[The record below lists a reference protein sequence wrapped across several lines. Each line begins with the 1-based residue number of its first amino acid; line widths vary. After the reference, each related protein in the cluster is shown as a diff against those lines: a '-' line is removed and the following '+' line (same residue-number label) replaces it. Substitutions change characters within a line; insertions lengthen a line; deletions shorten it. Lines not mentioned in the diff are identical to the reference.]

1 MSDFTT
7 GIAPAPHGRTMMLRA
22 AAPLLVLAAAGCG
35 GGPPPAQ
42 APQVTV
48 AEPMRRT
55 VQVYAEFTGNT
66 RAVESVEIRARVA
79 GTLQEIRFEPSSPVR
94 TDQVLFVIE
103 REQYLAARDEALG
116 SLRSAEAELARAES
130 DLKRVAQAIRTNA
143 VSQSDLDRAQATRDQ
158 AEAAVLAA
166 QARLSNAELNLEYTL
181 VRSPI
186 DGRIGRWLV
195 DPGNLVGATGPT
207 LLATVNRIAPI
218 YVYFQAPEDAVLAF
232 LAARGD
238 TTQVQDR
245 IGRVQVALANETDF
259 PHEGR
264 IDFIDNTVDPATG
277 TIELRAILPNDDA
290 ALFPGLFVRLRVVGR
305 EKPNALVV
313 REPAIGTDLG
323 GKYVLVVG
331 ADSIVDRRYVTLG
344 PRQEDGTIEVTG
356 GLDGTERYIVNG
368 MLRARPGFPVTPQTE
383 AEVAAAQ
390 QAAASTEEN

>member
-1 MSDFTT
+1 MSRDYSSLRVRPPLRQ
-7 GIAPAPHGRTMMLRA
+7 IAPV
-22 AAPLLVLAAAGCG
+22 LLAIASSACG
-35 GGPPPAQ
+35 GGPPAPQ

-48 AEPMRRT
+48 ATPERRT
-55 VQVYAEFTGNT
+55 VQSYGEFTGTT
-66 RAVESVEIRARVA
+66 RAIESVEIRARVA
-79 GTLQEIRFEPSSPVR
+79 GTLEEIRFEPSSPVR
-94 TDQVLFVIE
+94 RGQVLFVIE
-103 REQYLAARDEALG
+103 REPYVAARDEALG

-130 DLKRVAQAIRTNA
+130 DLKRVAQAIQTNA

-166 QARLSNAELNLEYTL
+166 QARLANAELNLEYTL

-186 DGRIGRWLV
+186 DGMIGRWFV

-207 LLATVNRIAPI
+207 HLATVNALAPI
-218 YVYFQAPEDAVLAF
+218 YVYFEAAEDVVLAF

-238 TTQVQDR
+238 STQRPDR
-245 IGRVQVALANETDF
+245 VGRVQVALANEADF
-259 PHEGR
+259 PHKGA
-264 IDFIDNTVDPATG
+264 IDFIDNTVNPATG
-277 TIELRAILPNDDA
+277 TIELRAVLPNEDGS
-290 ALFPGLFVRLRVVGR
+290 LFPGLFVRLRVVGR

-313 REPAIGTDLG
+313 RERAIGTDLG

-331 ADSIVDRRYVTLG
+331 DGDVVDQRYVTLG
-344 PRQEDGTIEVTG
+344 PRQDDGTIEVTD

-390 QAAASTEEN
+390 QAATSVEEN